1 MFKPDSFL
9 VQRNRKDRHRFS
21 EISVSFSFAS
31 YIYIWK
37 TNALIILAT
46 HLEIQ
51 MRHLG
56 FLSSFALDLSY
67 LINKWWLKKNLSTF
81 HLIKERR
88 SITERKTPGCYCVGP
103 SICMWYYLTIPVFS
117 KSIDCIVLSPEK
129 NYIVYI
135 LLIFKFECLCL

>member
-9 VQRNRKDRHRFS
+9 VERNRKDRHRFS
-21 EISVSFSFAS
+21 EISVSLSFAS

-67 LINKWWLKKNLSTF
+67 LINK
-81 HLIKERR
+81 
-88 SITERKTPGCYCVGP
+88 
-103 SICMWYYLTIPVFS
+103 
-117 KSIDCIVLSPEK
+117 
-129 NYIVYI
+129 
-135 LLIFKFECLCL
+135 